1 MTSNPYA
8 VTCCSTADLPAAYFE
23 AKQIPFACFH
33 FQLEGK
39 EYPDD
44 LGRSIPFET
53 YYAKIAAGAQPTTAQ
68 VNVEQYIELFEPI
81 LQAGKDILHLAF
93 SSGLSGACQSACIA
107 AAELQEK
114 YPGRTIY
121 VVDTLAASSGYG
133 LLVDTVCDLRDGGM
147 PLEELRDWTERNKR
161 RLHNW
166 FFATDLTSFKRG
178 GRISPAAATFG
189 TLLGICPL
197 LNVDHEGH
205 LIPRK
210 KIRGKKAVIREI
222 VKMMEQHAENG
233 TDYSGK
239 CFISQSACME
249 DAEAV
254 AALVEQNFPHLN
266 GKVQINSI
274 GTVIGAHTGPGTVA
288 LFFWGDERVD

>member
-44 LGRSIPFET
+44 LGRSISFET

-161 RLHNW
+161 RLHHW

>member
-121 VVDTLAASSGYG
+121 VVGTLAASSGYG

-147 PLEELRDWTERNKR
+147 PLEALRDWTERNKR
-161 RLHNW
+161 RLHHW